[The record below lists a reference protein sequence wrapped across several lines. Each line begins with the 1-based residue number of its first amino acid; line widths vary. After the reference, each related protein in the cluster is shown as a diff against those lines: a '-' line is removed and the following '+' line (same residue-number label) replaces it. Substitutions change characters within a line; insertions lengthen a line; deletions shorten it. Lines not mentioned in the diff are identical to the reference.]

1 MGRLRVTQVR
11 STIDCIEQQKR
22 TMRALGI
29 RRMHQTVEHDDN
41 AAIRGMIERVYHLV
55 QVEEVGAVEV
65 LEDRLVRI
73 GSDPVQAADRAHGA
87 VVGHGRTRS
96 SAAPIRNAATS
107 S

>member
-41 AAIRGMIERVYHLV
+41 AAIRGMIEKVYHLV
-55 QVEEVGAVEV
+55 QVEEVGGVV
-65 LEDRLVRI
+65 TGRSHKTHLTVRKA
-73 GSDPVQAADRAHGA
+73 GPAK
-87 VVGHGRTRS
+87 RTR
-96 SAAPIRNAATS
+96 AQKTS
-107 S
+107 RKTTKKRG